1 MRPLNILIWHVHG
14 SYLYYLTQA
23 PHNFYLPSKPDRKG
37 DYIGR
42 YGHLP
47 WGENVHDV
55 PVEEVRNLDLDVIIF
70 QLPHQYQEEQYR
82 ILSEEQRR
90 LPKIYLQ
97 HDPPNLPTDA
107 KHFVDDHNVL
117 VVHVT
122 PYNQLMWDSG
132 DSPTCV
138 IDHGVIA
145 PKNVQYT
152 GELRKGLAVINHLK
166 QRGRKLGRDIYEAAH
181 HRVPLSVVGMAAEQM
196 PGGIRE
202 VKHRDL
208 FAFESH
214 FRFFFNP
221 IRYSSM
227 PLSLC
232 EAMMIGMPVIALAT
246 TEIPT
251 VIKNGVNGFCDTRLD
266 VLIGHMEELLRDH
279 ELAVELGKNAR
290 KCALERFNIQRFVND
305 WNTALSLCI
314 VSPRRQY
321 TATHTQTTGG

>member
-23 PHNFYLPSKPDRKG
+23 PHHFYLPSKPDRKG

-42 YGHLP
+42 WGHIP

-55 PVEEVRNLDLDVIIF
+55 PVDEVKDLDLDVIIF
-70 QLPHQYQEEQYR
+70 QLPHQYTNEQYL
-82 ILSEEQRR
+82 ILSDEQRR

-97 HDPPNLPTDA
+97 HDPPDAHPTES
-107 KHFVDDHNVL
+107 KHLVDDPNVL

-132 DSPTCV
+132 RSPTCV
-138 IDHGVIA
+138 IEHGVVV
-145 PKNVQYT
+145 PKNIQYT

-166 QRGRKLGRDIYEAAH
+166 QRGRKLGRDIYENVVN
-181 HRVPLSVVGMAAEQM
+181 RLPVNLVGMAAEEM
-196 PGGIRE
+196 PGGIKE
-202 VKHRDL
+202 VKHKEL

-227 PLSLC
+227 PLALC
-232 EAMMIGMPVIALAT
+232 EAMMIGMPVVAVAT
-246 TEIPT
+246 TEISMA
-251 VIKNGVNGFCDTRLD
+251 IHNGINGYVDTRVD
-266 VLIGHMEELLRDH
+266 VLIKHMEELLNDYEQART
-279 ELAVELGKNAR
+279 LGKNAR
-290 KCALERFNIQRFVND
+290 IYAMERFGIQRFIRD
-305 WNTALSLCI
+305 WNNALSYCI

-321 TATHTQTTGG
+321 FSTQHAHN